1 MEKYLKEYTERTPGS
16 ARLYARAKQV
26 MPGGVSHNMRYFAP
40 YPVYIQKAAGSRI
53 WDVDGNEYVDLW
65 MGHYAHILGHRPE
78 PIFKVLQEKI
88 AEGTHWGIV
97 TESQIAFAE
106 DICRIVPCAEKIRF
120 GVSGTEATM
129 YAVRL
134 ARAHTG
140 RNVILKVRGGWHGA
154 GTDLSVGL
162 HVPMDVPE
170 SAGLPPG
177 VAEYTRTISFNDT
190 EGTLAAIRQYRS
202 DLAGVIIEAVGQYF
216 IPPAE
221 GYLEAVLGETR
232 KVGAVFILDEIIN
245 GFRLSLRGAQGRY
258 GLKPDLAT
266 MGKVLGGGMHL
277 GVVAGRKEI
286 MDLASP
292 TAGLPKGRGVLM
304 GGGTFSCMLPSMIA
318 GRTMLR
324 YLEEHEKEIY
334 PALDEKGQRVRQ
346 GIEKA
351 FRSCEIPVKC
361 FGVGSLFTTCFP
373 SSGDVSLRNIEDTEL
388 HTDIARRDKQFRIM
402 MLNKGVYTIYGGGAI
417 SMAHTQKDIEYI
429 IKAAGEV
436 AEEMSHR
443 EDQA

>member
-1 MEKYLKEYTERTPGS
+1 MEKYVKEYMERTPGS
-16 ARLYARAKQV
+16 AKLYDRAAQV
-26 MPGGVSHNMRYFAP
+26 MPGGISHNPRYFAP
-40 YPVYIQKAAGSRI
+40 YPLYIKKAAGSKI

-65 MGHYAHILGHRPE
+65 MGHYAHILGYQPE

-97 TESQIAFAE
+97 NEYQVAFAE
-106 DICRIVPCAEKIRF
+106 DICRMVPCAEKIRF

-140 RNVILKVRGGWHGA
+140 RNMILKVRGGWHGA
-154 GTDLSVGL
+154 GTDLSL
-162 HVPMDVPE
+162 AIHAPMDVPE

-190 EGTLAAIRQYRS
+190 QETIATIHRHAP
-202 DLAGVIIEAVGQYF
+202 DLAGVIMEAVGQYF
-216 IPPAE
+216 IPPVE
-221 GYLEAVLGETR
+221 GFLEAVQEETR
-232 KVGAVFILDEIIN
+232 KAGAVFILDEVIA

-324 YLEEHEKEIY
+324 YLEAHEKEIY
-334 PALDEKGQRVRQ
+334 PALDEKGQKVRQ
-346 GIEKA
+346 GIERA
-351 FRSCEIPVKC
+351 FRSRAIPIKC
-361 FGVGSLFTTCFP
+361 LGVGSLFTTCFP
-373 SSGDVSLRNIEDTEL
+373 PAADTPLRNMEDLEM
-388 HTDIARRDKQFRIM
+388 HTDMVRRDKQFRLA
-402 MLNKGVYTIYGGGAI
+402 MLNKGVYTMYGGGAV
-417 SMAHTQKDIEYI
+417 SMAHSDKDIEYI
-429 IKAAGEV
+429 IKAAEKA
-436 AEEMSHR
+436 AEEMSS
-443 EDQA
+443 